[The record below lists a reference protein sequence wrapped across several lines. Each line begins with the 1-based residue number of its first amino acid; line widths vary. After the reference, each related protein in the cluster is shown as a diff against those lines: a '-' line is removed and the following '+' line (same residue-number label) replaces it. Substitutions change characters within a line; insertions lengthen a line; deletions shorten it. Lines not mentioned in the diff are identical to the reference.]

1 MRVSVRV
8 SFGSRNACAESREW
22 GLTTEL
28 EEQGDCLIDEGGSWW
43 LLVLSSDIVDHPLFH
58 PLTDSTNR
66 ESPIR
71 SSDLTAISFEPRLE
85 RGSYSWSQIN
95 YNEHLNAS
103 SSAVCP
109 TFATF
114 KSSSSSWRQNYAQ
127 KLDRSTSRS
136 PILSISISKVLTS
149 CTPLSN
155 SPFDSLY
162 AATSTL
168 IPSRFILLFPFSR
181 ILRLLTQTVP
191 PFSLFIEFFYFRM
204 SFSQLMRPTRHRQ
217 SCLFLINIAPTWT
230 TEVFGSTID
239 MIDTFCDLQI
249 EL

>member
-1 MRVSVRV
+1 M
-8 SFGSRNACAESREW
+8 
-22 GLTTEL
+22 
-28 EEQGDCLIDEGGSWW
+28 
-43 LLVLSSDIVDHPLFH
+43 LSSDIVDHPLFH

-155 SPFDSLY
+155 SPFDSIY

-204 SFSQLMRPTRHRQ
+204 YFSQLMRPTRHRQ
-217 SCLFLINIAPTWT
+217 SCLFFDHHCADVDDGSFWIDNRYDWHILRPSNRIIGKKPHTKNIAR
-230 TEVFGSTID
+230 F
-239 MIDTFCDLQI
+239 QRRKKKK
-249 EL
+249 

>member
-1 MRVSVRV
+1 MM
-8 SFGSRNACAESREW
+8 
-22 GLTTEL
+22 LTRPWCFFSTSPS
-28 EEQGDCLIDEGGSWW
+28 CR
-43 LLVLSSDIVDHPLFH
+43 
-58 PLTDSTNR
+58 DSTNR

-127 KLDRSTSRS
+127 KLDRTSRS

-155 SPFDSLY
+155 SPFDSIY

-191 PFSLFIEFFYFRM
+191 PFFLFIEFFYFRM
-204 SFSQLMRPTRHRQ
+204 FFSQLMRPTRHRQ
-217 SCLFLINIAPTWT
+217 SCLFW
-230 TEVFGSTID
+230 STLRRRGRRKFLDRQSIWLTHSA
-239 MIDTFCDLQI
+239 TFK
-249 EL
+249 